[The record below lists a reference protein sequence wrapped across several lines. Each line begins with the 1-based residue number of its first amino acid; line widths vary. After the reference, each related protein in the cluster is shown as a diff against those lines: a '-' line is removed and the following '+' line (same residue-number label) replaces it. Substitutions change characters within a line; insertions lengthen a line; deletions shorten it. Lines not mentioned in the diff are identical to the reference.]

1 MRVKRC
7 FLIIL
12 LCVNFSSK
20 LLCDDDVTVN
30 GDDIIA
36 NIEDE
41 YNIKFSDLKKYVNE
55 WMYKLKYPNKF
66 DAFTNALDNMII
78 NQIKVYDFFNQG
90 FHKDINATKPFR
102 RTINEEILVEYFK
115 QKYIG
120 KYASEEYA
128 KSIYK
133 DLGLKK
139 FARQI
144 VINKSR
150 KADNSI
156 LDSIR
161 SIAKQ
166 IETEA
171 KDSNFINLIKR
182 YSQDIQSANN
192 GGLLPEIGFEESLI
206 SSFNNTI
213 FNMKENEVRII
224 ELKNAISIVKVEKI
238 INIEVEPF
246 EKIKDKLI
254 KKLHDGYYDKS
265 LEEYDK
271 DKNGLIDTS
280 KIIWRENSILKIVE
294 WSKKEKFFLNEY
306 QDTIKKE
313 LESGN
318 NFEILK
324 YNDRSVDLNELLR
337 IMDDILIVQDSKYI
351 HDKIIK
357 KYIVDALSTDEMLK
371 LAYNNNYE
379 DTIFNPETKNDIL
392 KTKIIRQYNNIMID
406 KRIPEPSEKNLYK
419 FYEENRDSIFFQLDK
434 INIYVITKSI
444 KEEADSILKQIKSG
458 IDYEK
463 TVNRMLVKTY
473 IREKGGKIKSFGDK
487 EKPYLAE
494 YAFKLNVGEVSDV
507 IEYIDDEKGLQYA
520 IIKCIAKQN
529 EKQLEYDEV
538 RNRIKNE
545 YNNYYYNKISSDNID
560 ELKKKYKYM
569 IFKDE
574 FMKLVERENDKK

>member
-487 EKPYLAE
+487 EKPYIAE